1 MIPKNKLTDICA
13 TLTLEKAKENLANE
27 RKFVEEKRQ
36 HVDNGLHGQW
46 MDEQKDVKSSSL
58 TNENSDE
65 EEIRKWREK
74 RLTQLKKK
82 QELKKDGVY
91 IEISEKEFIP
101 TVLKNYNVVCHFYD
115 SSFKRCNILH
125 THLIKLANIHL
136 ATKFIKVEA
145 NNCQFFMNKLNIK
158 ILPSLCLFIEGVL
171 IKTCIGFEDF
181 GNKDNFKTKD
191 LEGFLFKNKLINNME
206 YNESDEDV

>member
-115 SSFKRCNILH
+115 SK
-125 THLIKLANIHL
+125 
-136 ATKFIKVEA
+136 A

-171 IKTCIGFEDF
+171 IKTCID
-181 GNKDNFKTKD
+181 KDNFKTKD
-191 LEGFLFKNKLINNME
+191 LEGFLFKKKLINNME